1 LLRRDQLDDELSD
14 EMSAHL
20 EQSTAD
26 YVASGMSL
34 EDARRAARLRF
45 GGTLQTA
52 EAYRDRQGFPLLE
65 SMAQDI
71 GFAFRLLVKDRGFT
85 LAATIALALGIG
97 VNNTVFTLV
106 NAVLIRSL
114 PFDEPDRIVSLGTRD
129 ARGRDGSVSIKDF
142 EDWRRSARAFTGI
155 SAFATTVINLS
166 DSGRTPEQYSGPYIS
181 ANAFRLIGQRP
192 LLRTRLHGRGRS
204 PWAEP
209 VVILGNGVWKTRG
222 SDPSIV
228 GRTIKVS
235 EVPATVIGVMPEG
248 FKFPINAD
256 AWEPLAMLPN
266 IADVKRD
273 VRYMQVFGRLAP
285 GVTMAQAGAELD
297 AIAANLAQDHPDT
310 NKDIRATI
318 MGFNERYSGGS
329 TRLMLLALMGAVAFV
344 LLIACANVANLLL
357 ARSSP
362 AHTEISVRVSLVR
375 PAATLFS
382 AARRAS
388 CSR

>member
-1 LLRRDQLDDELSD
+1 MAACRRHRGEVLQTLEGTEMRPLLTRLLALFRRGQLDDEFSD

-34 EDARRAARLRF
+34 ENARLAARLRF

-65 SMAQDI
+65 SIWQDI
-71 GFAFRLLVKDRGFT
+71 SFAVRLLVKDRGFT
-85 LAATIALALGIG
+85 LVATIAL
-97 VNNTVFTLV
+97 T
-106 NAVLIRSL
+106 
-114 PFDEPDRIVSLGTRD
+114 
-129 ARGRDGSVSIKDF
+129 
-142 EDWRRSARAFTGI
+142 
-155 SAFATTVINLS
+155 
-166 DSGRTPEQYSGPYIS
+166 
-181 ANAFRLIGQRP
+181 
-192 LLRTRLHGRGRS
+192 
-204 PWAEP
+204 
-209 VVILGNGVWKTRG
+209 LGNGVWKTRYG

-256 AWEPLAMLPN
+256 AWEPLSMLPN

-297 AIAANLAQDHPDT
+297 AIAANLAHDYPET
-310 NKDIRATI
+310 NKNIRATI
-318 MGFNERYSGGS
+318 MGFNERYSGGA

-344 LLIACANVANLLL
+344 LL
-357 ARSSP
+357 
-362 AHTEISVRVSLVR
+362 
-375 PAATLFS
+375 
-382 AARRAS
+382 
-388 CSR
+388 